1 MLEVTEEERRRA
13 HDRSRRMYE
22 TDQISNIMTAEARG
36 WRIGWE
42 EGIKIGLEESS
53 KEGVRLMFQK
63 GFSVE
68 TIAKTLDLS
77 GKDVTDILGKK

>member
-22 TDQISNIMTAEARG
+22 TDQISNLLTAEARG
-36 WRIGWE
+36 RRLGRE
-42 EGIKIGLEESS
+42 EGLRKIVNGL
-53 KEGVRLMFQK
+53 FQN

-68 TIAKTLDLS
+68 TVANTLDLS
-77 GKDVTDILGKK
+77 EKDVKDILGKK